1 MAVRIALAQV
11 TPVWEDPVATLRK
24 VEPFVAKAAAD
35 GASIICFPE
44 QFGTGWDPSSISN
57 TQPVDGEIFHTLS
70 EYARHH
76 NIAVLGSLR
85 LQEEGKL
92 FNACIVAG
100 KDGTL
105 LTGYRKVHLFSPLME
120 GASYHPGENITMFR
134 IGDMAF
140 GIAICY
146 DLRFAPLFRVYAS
159 GGADCMLVP
168 SAWPASRMDAWELF
182 IRTRA
187 IENQMFV
194 AGINTVGITPVDG
207 YSGNS
212 MVAGPTGNI
221 IVRASDR
228 EGVFFA
234 DLDPDL
240 IRQARI
246 AMHVDED
253 RQTRLYHEMARTSK
267 KNNRGGD
274 QTDD

>member
-1 MAVRIALAQV
+1 MDGIMVVRIALAQV
-11 TPVWEDPVATLRK
+11 TPLWEDPGATLRK
-24 VEPFVAKAAAD
+24 VEPLIAKAAAE
-35 GASIICFPE
+35 GALIVCFPE
-44 QFGTGWDPSSISN
+44 QFATGWDPGSGTN
-57 TQPVDGEIFHTLS
+57 AQPVTGEIVEILS
-70 EYARHH
+70 GYAKKY

-105 LTGYRKVHLFSPLME
+105 LAGYRKVHLFSPLKE
-120 GASYHPGENITMFR
+120 GTSYHPGEDIATFR

-159 GGADCMLVP
+159 AGADCMLVP
-168 SAWPASRMDAWELF
+168 SAWPASRMEAWELF

-187 IENQMFV
+187 IDNQMFV

-212 MVAGPTGNI
+212 MVAGPAGNI
-221 IVRASDR
+221 IVRASDT

-234 DLDPDL
+234 DLDPNV
-240 IRQARI
+240 IRQAHM
-246 AMHVDED
+246 AMNVEED
-253 RQTRLYHEMARTSK
+253 RQTSLYHEMARTAK
-267 KNNRGGD
+267 KR
-274 QTDD
+274 